1 MMNSKLGKLWLGLG
15 VSAIALLALQRCDAG
30 NWFVMKCWCDND
42 RCHTPDCR
50 ELDRK
55 APPCDCR
62 FGYHETVWTPWA
74 ANCPQP
80 GCNNDGYA
88 PTYAPASVESQS
100 AYPEPSYQPGRV
112 PPYVDPSSQFLLPPT
127 EDAPLPP
134 ARNDPFQGPAGQ
146 FELPVPGPTPG
157 HQPSNVGVPFT
168 PRVPSLKK
176 DPGPV
181 PPQPQPPSFA
191 PQKQEQ
197 IPMPPEFQA
206 PSRSGVPAE
215 SVFMRHPGNLQ
226 QTAHSQP
233 RKVESERWRVMP
245 GYQGAQQQEPVMSQP
260 FFEPQNR

>member
-1 MMNSKLGKLWLGLG
+1 MPHPYSHIPELMNLEAGRGL
-15 VSAIALLALQRCDAG
+15 VRIP
-30 NWFVMKCWCDND
+30 V
-42 RCHTPDCR
+42 
-50 ELDRK
+50 ELD
-55 APPCDCR
+55 
-62 FGYHETVWTPWA
+62 
-74 ANCPQP
+74 
-80 GCNNDGYA
+80 
-88 PTYAPASVESQS
+88 
-100 AYPEPSYQPGRV
+100 
-112 PPYVDPSSQFLLPPT
+112 
-127 EDAPLPP
+127 
-134 ARNDPFQGPAGQ
+134 
-146 FELPVPGPTPG
+146 
-157 HQPSNVGVPFT
+157 VPFT

-181 PPQPQPPSFA
+181 PPQPQPQPPSFA